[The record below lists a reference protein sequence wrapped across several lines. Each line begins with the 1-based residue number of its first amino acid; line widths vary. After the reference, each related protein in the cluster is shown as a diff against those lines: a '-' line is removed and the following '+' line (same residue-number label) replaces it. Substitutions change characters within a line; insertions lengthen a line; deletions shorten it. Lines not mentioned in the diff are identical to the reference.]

1 MGPTPYGFREDRRM
15 RGRTG
20 VGSGVAS
27 PRRTDPAVRHPPIGS
42 SVLDIAYLAGALA
55 LFVIVGLIGKAVEKL

>member
-1 MGPTPYGFREDRRM
+1 MDSV
-15 RGRTG
+15 RTG
-20 VGSGVAS
+20 GSPG
-27 PRRTDPAVRHPPIGS
+27 PRVWDRVLRHPGARTPAVRHPSIGP

>member
-1 MGPTPYGFREDRRM
+1 M